1 MDEQKHLKN
10 EQGEPGNKLKN
21 QSIYLCRKHQ
31 KMRTAAG
38 KSTVK
43 ICFGFAGL
51 GVAFGVCACISFSA
65 LRPWLDEKFPGDSQE
80 VVIPEEKEEEKSDET
95 TADTGNDST
104 VQTLGIDSYRE
115 LQKAMNSVAS
125 EAAKSVV
132 EVIGISGEQDW
143 TEESY
148 DNKNSVSGLIIADNG
163 QELLIYGKTSI
174 LRDTKEIHIRFADG
188 INEAGFCE
196 EEGMKV
202 LDLRSML

>member
-10 EQGEPGNKLKN
+10 EQGEPGNKTEK
-21 QSIYLCRKHQ
+21 SEYLFMQETIKDENSRGKKYRKDLL
-31 KMRTAAG
+31 R
-38 KSTVK
+38 
-43 ICFGFAGL
+43 IAGL

-95 TADTGNDST
+95 AADTGNDST

-163 QELLIYGKTSI
+163 QELLIYGK
-174 LRDTKEIHIRFADG
+174 IRGWD
-188 INEAGFCE
+188 NEAGFCE
-196 EEGMKV
+196 EEG
-202 LDLRSML
+202 

>member
-10 EQGEPGNKLKN
+10 EQGEPGNKTEK
-21 QSIYLCRKHQ
+21 SEYLFMQETIKDENSRGKKYRKDLL
-31 KMRTAAG
+31 R
-38 KSTVK
+38 
-43 ICFGFAGL
+43 IAGL

-148 DNKNSVSGLIIADNG
+148 DNKNSVRTDHCDNG
-163 QELLIYGKTSI
+163 CELDIRKDSPI
-174 LRDTKEIHIRFADG
+174 LRDK
-188 INEAGFCE
+188 
-196 EEGMKV
+196 K
-202 LDLRSML
+202 RSISDSRMGQRSRLL